1 MQLQEDEDKND
12 STIAKYWCSERNATD
27 FNYTNIGEVSN
38 ASTEASESSKIRYKK
53 RRKNKSRKFK
63 EYFNIHEK
71 VGQIF
76 IAILIISFLYTLG
89 YFLNDWNTNSL

>member
-1 MQLQEDEDKND
+1 MKAKEIEGKNGG
-12 STIAKYWCSERNATD
+12 AFKKYSDSERNAID
-27 FNYTNIGEVSN
+27 FKYVNIGEVN
-38 ASTEASESSKIRYKK
+38 GASTEASGSAKIRYKK